1 MLRINQSIME
11 NKAQILI
18 VDDDGIVLRILEK
31 VLTKAG
37 HGILL
42 AANGE
47 DALVQSRN
55 HPDLIL
61 LDLQLP
67 DMSGFEICQAIKSR
81 KDTKDIPIIMI
92 TSDVSSESLEIAFK
106 AGAIDYIVKPPK
118 KTELMARINSA
129 LCLKHEQDVRKSR
142 EKELK
147 TLSEKLSKYLSPQ
160 VYDSI
165 FTGKQDVKLKTKR
178 KLLTIFFSDIV
189 GFTQMADVLDP
200 EELTD
205 MLNEYLDEMS
215 KIALKYGGTI
225 DKFIGDAL
233 MIFFGDPESKG
244 ERQDALNCVNMS
256 IEMRNR
262 LNYLCRSWSSRLCN
276 GLKIRMGINT
286 GRCMVGN
293 FGTSNRLEYTII
305 GSEVNLASRLETVA
319 NPNQI
324 VISERTYLLVKDQ
337 ITCRKLK
344 PKKVKGLFQPIQ
356 TYEVINTFENLNNFK
371 YEITENT
378 DGFSIYVDFN
388 CIDKTKALEL
398 IGKVTEQ
405 LENHEL
411 KNPQLP
417 GGIKTE

>member
-1 MLRINQSIME
+1 ME

-18 VDDDGIVLRILEK
+18 VDDDEIVLRILEK

-37 HGILL
+37 HVILL

-47 DALVQSRN
+47 DALIQSRN

-81 KDTKDIPIIMI
+81 EDTKDIPIIMI

-106 AGAIDYIVKPPK
+106 AGAIDYIVKPSK
-118 KTELMARINSA
+118 KIELMARINSA
-129 LCLKHEQDVRKSR
+129 LSLKHEQDVRKSR

-337 ITCRKLK
+337 IACRKLK
-344 PKKVKGLFQPIQ
+344 PKNVKGLFQPIQ
-356 TYEVINTFENLNNFK
+356 TYEVINTFDNLNNFK
-371 YEITENT
+371 YEMTEKT
-378 DGFSIYVDFN
+378 EGFSIYVDFN
-388 CIDKTKALEL
+388 CIDKIKALEL
-398 IGKVTEQ
+398 IGKVTKQ

-411 KNPQLP
+411 KNPQFPNRHLV
-417 GGIKTE
+417 E